1 MHKEKKENM
10 KKFLISDVDG
20 TLLSGTNPIPKEVV
34 DAAKD
39 FMNRGNLLSFCTG
52 RSLEGAKSVVEM
64 LTPNAPCILFG
75 GALLYDFSNDTI
87 LFKEYLDESITE
99 VIENILKEDEE
110 ISISL
115 STVHHTYTLRNN
127 EVFSTRALLADRNGI
142 KIDTIPNEPLIKVL
156 LTSSD
161 PEKLHRVKRKFI
173 SEELFHAELA
183 SRKFFEIVSSKVSKG
198 KTIETLL
205 SIVENSNEMKILGAG
220 DSITDLSMIDYVDTF
235 YAPNSALSEMLEK
248 AHVIIPSVKENG
260 MLEVFNQ

>member
-1 MHKEKKENM
+1 MPTD

-20 TLLSGTNPIPKEVV
+20 TLLHGTNPIPQEVV
-34 DAAKD
+34 DAAKE
-39 FMNRGNLLSFCTG
+39 FMKRGNLLSFCTG
-52 RSLEGAKSVVEM
+52 RSLEGATSVVKM

-75 GALLYDFSNDTI
+75 GALLYDFTSDTI
-87 LFKEYLDESITE
+87 LFQEFLDESITE

-115 STVHHTYTLRNN
+115 STIYHTYTLRNN
-127 EVFSTRALLADRNGI
+127 EVFSTKALLADRNGI
-142 KIDTIPNEPLIKVL
+142 KIDTIPTEPLIKVL
-156 LTSSD
+156 LTSNE
-161 PEKLHRVKRKFI
+161 PEKLLKIKEKYI
-173 SEELFHAELA
+173 SEDLFHAELA

-205 SIVENSNEMKILGAG
+205 SLVKNSETMKILGAG